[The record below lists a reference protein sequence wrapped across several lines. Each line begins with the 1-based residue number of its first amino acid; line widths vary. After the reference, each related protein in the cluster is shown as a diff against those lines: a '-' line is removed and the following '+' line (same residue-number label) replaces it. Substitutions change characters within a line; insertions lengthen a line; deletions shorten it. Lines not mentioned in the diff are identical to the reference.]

1 MQLSVIWRDREQ
13 LTGSRLVTAIGT
25 PDGARWQPRPMHTAL
40 LIDNQH
46 RIRRRIKSDLKHS
59 HGLPQLSDQLMLIR

>member
-13 LTGSRLVTAIGT
+13 LTQLTVGDRNRHPSMEQGGSRLI
-25 PDGARWQPRPMHTAL
+25 RPMHTAL

-46 RIRRRIKSDLKHS
+46 RIRRRVKAT
-59 HGLPQLSDQLMLIR
+59 